1 MKKYDIIVIGAG
13 SAGLGN
19 AGMANSIGLKTLMIE
34 EHEDNFGGDCTNF
47 GCVPSKALIHVAKL
61 FHGARKAQEYGMKI
75 SGKADMKKVLAYIHK
90 HQAHIKA
97 EEDAAHHRAQG
108 IDVEIGRAR
117 FVNKT
122 TLEVN
127 GKQFTAKKFLLC
139 TGSSPRYLNIPGIEN
154 VTTYTNETL
163 FFDCKELPDNL
174 MVIGGGAIGCEMAQA
189 FQRLGSQV
197 TIVDRGERLLGKER
211 PEISAILGDV
221 FKEEGVQVIHNST
234 VKSFEN
240 GQALV
245 ESKDGTTKNIP
256 LDACLMAV
264 GRIVNTKDMGLDK
277 AGIELTERGRIKVND
292 YFRSTNNKVYVLGDG
307 AGKYMLSHGAEK
319 MVKLLWRNM
328 LNPLFKKKDKIN
340 DLSWVTFTDPEVASF
355 GYSEEQMNKKLI
367 PYYRQDQ
374 TFSEDDRAIVDEYPY
389 GRVSI
394 WIDRLGALEDRT
406 IKSATMIAPKAGD
419 LIQEL
424 QLAAEAGIPIGKIA
438 NRVYPYPV
446 ASRINQKTIK
456 GVADKSFTPFKRRVA
471 KMAFKLF
478 NW

>member
-19 AGMANSIGLKTLMIE
+19 AGMANALGLKTLMIE
-34 EHEDNFGGDCTNF
+34 EHENNFGGDCTNF

-61 FHGARKAQEYGMKI
+61 FHGARKAQDYGLQI
-75 SGKADMKKVLAYIHK
+75 LGKADMKKVLAYIHK

-97 EEDAAHHRAQG
+97 EEDAEHHRQAG

-117 FVNKT
+117 FTDKKT
-122 TLEVN
+122 IEVN
-127 GKQFTAKKFLLC
+127 GKQFTARKILLC
-139 TGSSPRYLNIPGIEN
+139 TGSSPRYLNIPGIEK

-163 FFDCKELPDNL
+163 FFDCQELPAQL
-174 MVIGGGAIGCEMAQA
+174 LVIGGGAIGCEMAQA

-221 FKEEGVQVIHNST
+221 FKEEGIKVIHEAT

-240 GQALV
+240 GEAII
-245 ESKDGTTKNIP
+245 ETKDGTTQRVG
-256 LDACLMAV
+256 LDVVLMAV
-264 GRIVNTKDMGLDK
+264 GRVVNVKDMGLEK
-277 AGIELTERGRIKVND
+277 AGIALTDRGRIKVND
-292 YFRSTNNKVYVLGDG
+292 YFQSTNKKVYVLGDG

-328 LNPLFKKKDKIN
+328 LNPLFKKKDKTH
-340 DLSWVTFTDPEVASF
+340 DLSWVTFTDPEVATF
-355 GYSEEQMNKKLI
+355 GYSEEQMNKKRIL
-367 PYYRQDQ
+367 YYRQDQ

-389 GRVSI
+389 GRMSV
-394 WIDRLGALEDRT
+394 WTNRFGALEDRT
-406 IKSATMIAPKAGD
+406 IKAATMIAPKAGD

-424 QLAAEAGIPIGKIA
+424 QLAAEAGVPIGKMA

-446 ASRINQKTIK
+446 ASRINQKTIL
-456 GVADKSFTPFKRRVA
+456 GITDKAFGKNKRRFA
-471 KMAFKLF
+471 KFMFKLW

>member
-19 AGMANSIGLKTLMIE
+19 AGMANSLGLKTLMIE

-61 FHGARKAQEYGMKI
+61 FHGAKKAQDYGLQV
-75 SGKADMKKVLAYIHK
+75 SGKADMKKVLAYIHN

-97 EEDAAHHRAQG
+97 EEDAEHHRQAG

-117 FVNKT
+117 FVDKK

-127 GKQFTAKKFLLC
+127 GKQFTARKILLC
-139 TGSSPRYLNIPGIEN
+139 TGSSPRYLNIPGIEK

-163 FFDCKELPDNL
+163 FFDCQELPEKFI
-174 MVIGGGAIGCEMAQA
+174 VIGGGAIGCEMAQA

-197 TIVDRGERLLGKER
+197 TIVNRGERLLGNER

-221 FKEEGVQVIHNST
+221 FKTEGINVLHNST

-240 GQALV
+240 GETII
-245 ESKDGTTKNIP
+245 ESKDGNTQRIP

-277 AGIELTERGRIKVND
+277 AGIALTERGRIKVDD
-292 YFRSTNNKVYVLGDG
+292 YFRSTNKKVYVVGDG

-328 LNPLFKKKDKIN
+328 LNPLFKKKDKTH

-355 GYSEEQMNKKLI
+355 GYSEKQMDEKRI
-367 PYYRQDQ
+367 FYYRQDQ
-374 TFSEDDRAIVDEYPY
+374 TFSEDDRAIVDEYAY
-389 GRVSI
+389 GRMSV
-394 WIDRLGALEDRT
+394 WTDNFGALEDRT
-406 IKSATMIAPKAGD
+406 IKSATMIAAKAGD

-456 GVADKSFTPFKRRVA
+456 GITDKAYTKPKKAWSRFL
-471 KMAFKLF
+471 FKLW
-478 NW
+478 NR